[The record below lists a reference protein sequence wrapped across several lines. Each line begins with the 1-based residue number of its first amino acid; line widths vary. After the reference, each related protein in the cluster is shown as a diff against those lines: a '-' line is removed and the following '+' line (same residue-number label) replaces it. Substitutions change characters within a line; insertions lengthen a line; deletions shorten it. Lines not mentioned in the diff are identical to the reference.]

1 MLRTLLYISLLCTAI
16 GCAQSGPPVQ
26 FVQGTITLDGIIVA
40 DADVGF
46 TPKPGSDGIPA
57 VGKTD
62 ANGVYRLTSAQGGE
76 FGKGAV
82 VGEYDVR
89 VMKYLDLDIVEPE
102 NPQPGDH
109 VPLANPKHH
118 LPERYSDVKTSGL
131 SATVKKGRNQ
141 IDFNLEN

>member
-1 MLRTLLYISLLCTAI
+1 MLRILLYISLLSTVI
-16 GCAQSGPPVQ
+16 GCAQSSLPVQ
-26 FVQGTITLDGIIVA
+26 FVEGTVTLDGVPVA

-46 TPKPGSDGIPA
+46 TPKAGSGGVPA

-62 ANGVYRLTSAQGGE
+62 TNGYYRLTSAQGGE

-89 VMKYLDLDIVEPE
+89 VMKYLDLDIVAPV

-118 LPERYSDVKTSGL
+118 LPERYADANTSGL
-131 SATVKKGRNQ
+131 SATVKKGKNS
-141 IDFNLEN
+141 IDFNLEK